1 MDADSWIARLSSTSR
16 RYQHALQSRSSDTFM
31 GFEDIEVDD
40 DIREEIQC
48 SFCGGYFDITCLCCH
63 ISEEHPVEA
72 KNGICPV
79 CAMRVGV
86 DMVAHI
92 ALHHGNIFKM
102 NSLTNTY
109 MQQKRK
115 SCRGGSI
122 SMLSLLRRELREGN
136 LQSNSGGSSYIVSSA
151 NAAPDPLLSSF
162 ISPMGDDLVI
172 NSSKSLVEPTVVK
185 KSTIKNL
192 PHRYYTVYL
201 F

>member
-72 KNGICPV
+72 KNG
-79 CAMRVGV
+79 
-86 DMVAHI
+86 
-92 ALHHGNIFKM
+92 
-102 NSLTNTY
+102 
-109 MQQKRK
+109 KRK

-192 PHRYYTVYL
+192 PHSKKSESLSSKDKEERSRRCEFVQGMLLSTIL
-201 F
+201 DDI